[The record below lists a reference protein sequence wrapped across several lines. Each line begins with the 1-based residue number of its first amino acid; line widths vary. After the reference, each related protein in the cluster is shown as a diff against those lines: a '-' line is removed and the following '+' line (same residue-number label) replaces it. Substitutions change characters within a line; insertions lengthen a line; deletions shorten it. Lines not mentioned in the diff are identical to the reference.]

1 MKIVEYKNEQIFQLW
16 HNRELAERSGV
27 QDIRELPDN
36 HPDLLA
42 WIEAEQAARDAKAAE
57 HNTAK
62 DTIDAILAK
71 APADV
76 TAAEIKLLVLKI
88 AKYLRKRM

>member
-1 MKIVEYKNEQIFQLW
+1 MPFIDRHPDGSV
-16 HNRELAERSGV
+16 SGV
-27 QDIRELPDN
+27 FVNGQRPGHEYVTDDDPTMV
-36 HPDLLA
+36 A
-42 WIEAEQAARDAKAAE
+42 WRAARQAERDAKAAE